1 MFKNIFNFL
10 VYICCGN
17 REEEPKQTNKNIVR
31 QEYDELVEFLK
42 RENKKLKLLKT
53 SSACC

>member
-17 REEEPKQTNKNIVR
+17 REEPKQINKNIVR

-42 RENKKLKLLKT
+42 RENKKLKLKT
-53 SSACC
+53 LSSCC

>member
-17 REEEPKQTNKNIVR
+17 REEEPKQTNKNVVR
-31 QEYDELVEFLK
+31 QQYHELVEFVK
-42 RENKKLKLLKT
+42 RENKKLKLKT